1 MELLSKGTYL
11 AYSEAEEG
19 TYKKLYGL
27 RSTPDMGGDPEKVEV
42 TNLNDSMRRYV
53 RGIKDPGD
61 LEFGFYY
68 NSAEENPNATE
79 NEVSTSYATL
89 RALDTAGTSVWYI
102 LVYPDGTGFKWKGSV
117 SVKRS
122 AAEVNGV
129 LAFTLRTMCETELTD
144 YTAAQTTQTTGT
156 EEQTT
161 GTEEQTTGA

>member
-11 AYSEAEEG
+11 SYSEAETG

-42 TNLNDSMRRYV
+42 TNLNDGMRRYV

-68 NSAEENPNATE
+68 NSADENSTATE
-79 NEVSTSYATL
+79 NEVKTSYATL

-129 LAFTLRTMCETELTD
+129 LAFTLRTMCETELKD
-144 YTAAQTTQTTGT
+144 YTADETT
-156 EEQTT
+156 
-161 GTEEQTTGA
+161 